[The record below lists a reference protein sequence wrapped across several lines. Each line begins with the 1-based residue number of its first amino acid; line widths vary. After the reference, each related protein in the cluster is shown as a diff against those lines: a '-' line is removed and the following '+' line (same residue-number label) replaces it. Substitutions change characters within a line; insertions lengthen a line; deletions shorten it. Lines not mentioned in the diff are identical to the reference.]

1 MLKKLL
7 FLTLLA
13 TSTDALACSFGGAGA
28 FQPTLERWS
37 QHPGPQQKDPNAEGD
52 YWEKVPSPVITVTNV
67 TRGST
72 SPGSSCS
79 DAGVINLEIA
89 LPEAS
94 TYSIDEFGVY
104 FRVKSG
110 KLPDQIFP
118 DIPLVGMVEDGKMS
132 MLLAWLDG
140 HPQYQF
146 PLDIEVE
153 AFFVTNGL
161 NVGPSTTFK
170 IQSDVGKAKK

>member
-1 MLKKLL
+1 M
-7 FLTLLA
+7 
-13 TSTDALACSFGGAGA
+13 
-28 FQPTLERWS
+28 
-37 QHPGPQQKDPNAEGD
+37 
-52 YWEKVPSPVITVTNV
+52 ITVTNV

-110 KLPDQIFP
+110 KLPDEIFP

-153 AFFVTNGL
+153 AFRPN
-161 NVGPSTTFK
+161 N
-170 IQSDVGKAKK
+170 

>member
-1 MLKKLL
+1 M
-7 FLTLLA
+7 
-13 TSTDALACSFGGAGA
+13 
-28 FQPTLERWS
+28 
-37 QHPGPQQKDPNAEGD
+37 
-52 YWEKVPSPVITVTNV
+52 
-67 TRGST
+67 
-72 SPGSSCS
+72 
-79 DAGVINLEIA
+79 
-89 LPEAS
+89 
-94 TYSIDEFGVY
+94 
-104 FRVKSG
+104 KSG

-140 HPQYQF
+140 HPKYQF

-170 IQSDVGKAKK
+170 IQSDVGKAEK